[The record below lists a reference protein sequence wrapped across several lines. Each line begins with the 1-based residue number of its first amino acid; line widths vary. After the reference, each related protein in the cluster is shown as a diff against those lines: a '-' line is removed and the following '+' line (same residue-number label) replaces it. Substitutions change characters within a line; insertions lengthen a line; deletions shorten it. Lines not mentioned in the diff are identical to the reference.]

1 MNKMDDFKN
10 IFGQD
15 LAIKILKSVISKQ
28 HISPAYL
35 FSGPEGVGRKKTAK
49 IFIKAILDKQFDKN
63 LTKRKIENN
72 NHPDLLWIEPAYIVQ
87 GKIIPQWKA
96 KSEIISIKSPPKIRL
111 NQIKEI
117 IEFLGKKP
125 LESDRSIVIIE
136 DIETMNESASNALL
150 KTLEE
155 PNKGLF
161 ILITKRQ
168 EKLLSTIRS
177 RCQIVPFVRL
187 SDNQVNKIIQKLNV
201 FQEVHDIS
209 SEKIKELIA
218 FSDGSPGKY
227 LTNVQ
232 YWLDISSGL
241 REKLGIKLTNQ
252 IDALKLAKEITD
264 ELNIE
269 QQLWLINFQQNRIWE
284 QENNPIMVKKL
295 EELRKQLLTYVQP
308 RLAWEVTLLEMSF
321 IN

>member
-1 MNKMDDFKN
+1 MDDFEK
-10 IFGQD
+10 IYGQD
-15 LAIKILKSVISKQ
+15 LAIQILKSAISKE

-49 IFIKAILDKQFDKN
+49 IFIKDILNKDLERDV
-63 LTKRKIENN
+63 TKRKIEGN
-72 NHPDLLWIEPAYIVQ
+72 NHPDLLFIEPSYMVQ
-87 GKIIPQWKA
+87 GKSISQGKA
-96 KSEIISIKSPPKIRL
+96 KLESINIKSPAQIRL

-125 LESDRSIVIIE
+125 LESERSIVIIE
-136 DIETMNESASNALL
+136 DVEKMNESASNALL

-155 PNKGLF
+155 PNSGLF
-161 ILITKRQ
+161 ILITQRP

-177 RCQIVPFVRL
+177 RCQIVPFIRL
-187 SDNQVNKIIQKLNV
+187 NNNQIKNIIQKSEF
-201 FQEVHDIS
+201 FQETNEIP

-218 FSDGSPGKY
+218 FSYGSPGLY

-232 YWLDISSGL
+232 YWTGISSDL
-241 REKLGIKLTNQ
+241 RQKLENKLTNQ
-252 IDALKLAKEITD
+252 IDVLKIAKEITD

-269 QQLWLINFQQNRIWE
+269 QQLWLLDFQQNRIWK
-284 QENNPIMVKKL
+284 QENNLTMVKKL

-308 RLAWEVTLLEMSF
+308 RLAWEVNLLEMNF
-321 IN
+321 NN